1 MPQFGYLC
9 SSGKGGQ
16 HVESGTNFGRKI
28 YTIRKKQMEVT
39 EIVKSKVTVRVE
51 ERINESDV
59 RSIKLTRFKT
69 QKEE

>member
-1 MPQFGYLC
+1 
-9 SSGKGGQ
+9 
-16 HVESGTNFGRKI
+16 
-28 YTIRKKQMEVT
+28 MEVT